1 MPFLNSPKKCYNL
14 KMNLQ
19 TWRKNLQHQF
29 IQVGENQ
36 ISVYKNIQEDKP
48 IAVLLHGFG
57 GNYFGL
63 TPLGFE
69 LAKEYSIII
78 CDLPA
83 HGKSSLNSFQNIYD
97 YRKFYQNLIFKLK
110 KNGDIKLI
118 LAHSFSCYLV
128 SDTKISKEI
137 PTIII
142 NPVFEPNNSFLAGM
156 KISQKSKLLMI
167 SSNFPFFSPFKALAL
182 QKTWSLEASKNIY
195 QNMFAC
201 QNSARKLLAQK
212 KTIPI
217 ALDDNVFRNTSYIK
231 MAIIGEK
238 DSTVKPFCEA
248 KFRKLFPKSD
258 FRIIEESGHLLP
270 MEKPRQ
276 IAEII
281 FKNIK

>member
-1 MPFLNSPKKCYNL
+1 
-14 KMNLQ
+14 MNLQ
-19 TWRKNLQHQF
+19 TWRKNLQHKF

-36 ISVYKNIQEDKP
+36 ISIYKSIQENKP

-69 LAKEYSIII
+69 LTKEYSIII

-83 HGKSSLNSFQNIYD
+83 HGKSSLNSFQDIHT

-110 KNGDIKLI
+110 KNGDVKLI

-156 KISQKSKLLMI
+156 KI
-167 SSNFPFFSPFKALAL
+167 F
-182 QKTWSLEASKNIY
+182 
-195 QNMFAC
+195 
-201 QNSARKLLAQK
+201 QK
-212 KTIPI
+212 K
-217 ALDDNVFRNTSYIK
+217 FQ
-231 MAIIGEK
+231 
-238 DSTVKPFCEA
+238 
-248 KFRKLFPKSD
+248 
-258 FRIIEESGHLLP
+258 LLL
-270 MEKPRQ
+270 
-276 IAEII
+276 
-281 FKNIK
+281 

>member
-1 MPFLNSPKKCYNL
+1 
-14 KMNLQ
+14 MNLQ
-19 TWRKNLQHQF
+19 TWRKNLEHQF
-29 IQVGENQ
+29 IQVNKNK
-36 ISVYKNIQEDKP
+36 ISIYKNIQKNKP

-97 YRKFYQNLIFKLK
+97 YRKFYQTLIIELESD
-110 KNGDIKLI
+110 NNIKLI
-118 LAHSFSCYLV
+118 VAHSFSCYLA
-128 SDTKISKEI
+128 SDTKVSQQI
-137 PTIII
+137 PTVII
-142 NPVFEPNNSFLAGM
+142 NPVFEPNNSFLIGM
-156 KISQKSKLLMI
+156 KISQKSKFLMI
-167 SSNFPFFSPFKALAL
+167 SSNFPLFSPFKALAL

-217 ALDDNVFRNTSYIK
+217 ALDSNVFRNTSHIK

-248 KFRKLFPKSD
+248 KFRKLFPNSD
-258 FRIIEESGHLLP
+258 FRIIENSGHLLP